1 MKILLLAFLIL
12 PITVFAAEKPSMTA
26 MWLDLIFLLI
36 VIISLKVADISNQQK
51 LIIFIVYIVSGI
63 ATKSIWF
70 PVILW
75 LGLWYYF
82 KKHTD

>member
-63 ATKSIWF
+63 AIKSIWF

-82 KKHTD
+82 KKNTD